1 MLKMS
6 YYTEPSELDQL
17 IFTKLVPAE
26 HYLRKVKAAID
37 FESMRVLVADRYSA
51 DMGRGAE
58 DPVLLIKLDFLQFHY
73 RLSDREVLIEAQVN
87 VAFRFFLD
95 LSLESG
101 LPSVGLLSQFRTRL
115 GSERYQTLFDAVVG
129 QAREHGLVKDR
140 LRLKDATHVIAN
152 IAVPSA
158 IRLVAQM
165 RARLL
170 SSTEPYAP
178 EQAAAAQE
186 RAAEIRQATADLSN
200 EERLLQRVVH
210 LRELVV
216 WAEGLQQA
224 LDAAGAPADTIRQR
238 FDDALALAVKVLA
251 QSEDPE
257 LPDKVV
263 SVVDPDAR
271 MGRHGRFYRGYQL
284 DVSLDAD
291 SEIITAVATPPANA
305 DEAANAE
312 VLVQRE
318 EEAHGND
325 VQAISMDSIGFRGS
339 VLRTLQDPDGLGLT
353 VYVPPQEWNSS
364 SGPYFTPEHFQ
375 LVDEGRVCICP
386 AEEETRTR
394 SRNRHDTGWKFY
406 FPPSVCTA
414 CPLMAQC
421 MQALPAKSGRCV
433 GMNDFTAEYRAAR
446 ALAQTEAYAQ
456 VRKEHPRIERKLAEI
471 VRYHGGRRTRY
482 RGRWRVAIQYLLTA
496 LVVNIKRIVK
506 LVSASAVPQTAP
518 VGL

>member
-1 MLKMS
+1 MLKAD
-6 YYTEPSELDQL
+6 YYTQPNELDQL
-17 IFTKLVPAE
+17 MFEKLVPAE
-26 HYLRKVKAAID
+26 HYLRKVKAVID
-37 FESMRVLVADRYSA
+37 FESMRALVADCYSA

-58 DPVLLIKLDFLQFHY
+58 DPVLMIKLGFLQFHY
-73 RLSDREVLIEAQVN
+73 GLSDREVLQDAQVN
-87 VAFRFFLD
+87 VAFRLFLD
-95 LSLESG
+95 LSLDSR
-101 LPSVGLLSQFRTRL
+101 LPSVGLLSQFRTGL
-115 GSERYQTLFDAVVG
+115 GSERYQALFDAVVG
-129 QAREHGLVKDR
+129 QARERGLVKDR

-170 SSTEPYAP
+170 SSAELYAP
-178 EQAAAAQE
+178 EKVAVETE
-186 RAAEIRQATADLSN
+186 RAAEIRQATADLNN
-200 EERLLQRVVH
+200 EERLLHRVAH
-210 LRELVV
+210 LRELVT
-216 WAEGLQQA
+216 WAEDLQQNLNA
-224 LDAAGAPADTIRQR
+224 TDVATDEPRQR

-257 LPDKVV
+257 VPDKIV
-263 SVVDPDAR
+263 SLVDPDAR
-271 MGRHGRFYRGYQL
+271 RGRHGRFYKGYQL

-291 SEIITAVATPPANA
+291 SEIITAVDAPPANA

-318 EEAHGND
+318 EAAQGND

-339 VLRTLQDPDGLGLT
+339 VLRTLQDPEGLGLT

-394 SRNRHDTGWKFY
+394 NRNRHDTGWKFY
-406 FPPSVCTA
+406 FPPSVCVA

-446 ALAQTEAYAQ
+446 VLAQTEAYAQ
-456 VRKEHPRIERKLAEI
+456 VRKEHPKIERKLAEI
-471 VRYHGGRRTRY
+471 IRYHGGRRTRF
-482 RGRWRVAIQYLLTA
+482 RGQWRVTIQYLLTA
-496 LVVNIKRIVK
+496 LVVNVKRIVK
-506 LVSASAVPQTAP
+506 LLSPDTASRPMTATI
-518 VGL
+518 

>member
-1 MLKMS
+1 
-6 YYTEPSELDQL
+6 
-17 IFTKLVPAE
+17 VPAE
-26 HYLRKVKAAID
+26 HYLRKVKSVQSGADCIVTID
-37 FESMRVLVADRYSA
+37 FESMRVLVADCYSA
-51 DMGRGAE
+51 DTEPSRPDLVGRGAE
-58 DPVLLIKLDFLQFHY
+58 DPVLLIKLEFLQFHY

-170 SSTEPYAP
+170 SSAEPYTP
-178 EQAAAAQE
+178 EQVAAAQE

-210 LRELVV
+210 LRELVI
-216 WAEGLQQA
+216 WAEGLQQE
-224 LDAAGAPADTIRQR
+224 LDAASAPSDETRQR
-238 FDDALALAVKVLA
+238 FDDALTLAVKVLT

-257 LPDKVV
+257 VPDKVV
-263 SVVDPDAR
+263 SLVDPDAR
-271 MGRHGRFYRGYQL
+271 KGRHGRFYTGYQL

-291 SEIITAVATPPANA
+291 SEIITAVDAPPANA

-312 VLVQRE
+312 VLVKRE
-318 EEAHGND
+318 EEAQQND

-339 VLRTLQDPDGLGLT
+339 VLRTLQDPNGLGLT

-364 SGPYFTPEHFQ
+364 SGPYFNPEHFQ
-375 LVDEGRVCICP
+375 LVNEGRLYICP
-386 AEEETRTR
+386 AAQ
-394 SRNRHDTGWKFY
+394 SREVAPRPGTSGTG
-406 FPPSVCTA
+406 
-414 CPLMAQC
+414 
-421 MQALPAKSGRCV
+421 
-433 GMNDFTAEYRAAR
+433 
-446 ALAQTEAYAQ
+446 
-456 VRKEHPRIERKLAEI
+456 
-471 VRYHGGRRTRY
+471 
-482 RGRWRVAIQYLLTA
+482 
-496 LVVNIKRIVK
+496 
-506 LVSASAVPQTAP
+506 
-518 VGL
+518 